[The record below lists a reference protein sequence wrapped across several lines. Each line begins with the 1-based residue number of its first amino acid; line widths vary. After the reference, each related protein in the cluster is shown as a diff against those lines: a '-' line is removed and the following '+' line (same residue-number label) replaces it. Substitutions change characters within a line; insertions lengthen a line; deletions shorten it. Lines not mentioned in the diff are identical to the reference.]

1 MRYLLA
7 LAFTVLAFQTPDTF
21 PPLGIID
28 FYGLRTVPQ
37 AQLLQALPYHLDD
50 SIPADQFK
58 SQKHAV
64 EQKLASLP
72 GVAAAY
78 LTLVC
83 CTHDHDRKSI
93 LYVGIEEATT
103 PCQKFQPAPTG
114 SVRLTEDVLSAG
126 SEYDVAFPKS
136 ILEGDVGEDDSQ
148 GHSLGLDPDVRAIE
162 LRFVVLADAHVAR
175 LKDVLH
181 HSSDG
186 QQRAL
191 AAQVLGYVKN
201 KQAIVPDLVAAMRD
215 PDPNVRNNATR
226 ALLVFAEYSPKAP
239 AQKIKISPTPFIEL
253 LNSCIWSDRNKS
265 SGALAQLTEKRDP
278 VLLAEIRNQAL
289 PSLLEMASWKHLG
302 HAFDSL
308 VILGR
313 IGKLTDEEIQKDLDQ
328 GNRASVI
335 AAAQEVP
342 NHKN

>member
-7 LAFTVLAFQTPDTF
+7 LAFTVLSIQSPDAF

-28 FYGLRTVPQ
+28 FYGLRTVQ
-37 AQLLQALPYHLDD
+37 EAQLLQVLPYHLDD
-50 SIPADQFK
+50 SIPIDQFK

-64 EQKLASLP
+64 EVKLASLP

-93 LYVGIEEATT
+93 LYVGIEEAST
-103 PCQKFQPAPTG
+103 PCQKFQSAPTG
-114 SVRLTEDVLSAG
+114 SVRLTDDVLSAG
-126 SEYDVAFPKS
+126 SDFDVAFRKS
-136 ILEGDVGEDDSQ
+136 ILKGNVAEDDSQ
-148 GHSLGLDPDVRAIE
+148 GHSLDLDPDVRAIQ
-162 LRFVVLADAHVAR
+162 LRFVALADAHVAR
-175 LKDVLH
+175 LTDVLH

-201 KQAIVPDLVAAMRD
+201 KQAIVPHLVAAMRD
-215 PDPNVRNNATR
+215 PDPDVRNNSTR
-226 ALLVFAEYSPKAP
+226 ALLVFAEFSPKAP
-239 AQKIKISPTPFIEL
+239 AHRIEISPTPFIEL

-265 SGALAQLTEKRDP
+265 SGALAQLTKKRDP
-278 VLLAEIRNQAL
+278 LLLAEIRNEAL

-302 HAFDSL
+302 HAWDAL
-308 VILGR
+308 MILGR
-313 IGKLTDEEIQKDLDQ
+313 IGELTDEEIQKDLNQ
-328 GNRASVI
+328 GNRASII